1 MNQNQTNFSGKKI
14 LLIDGLNAFTRNF
27 AAYPQLDKNGLSIGG
42 VIGTLKTLKKVL
54 LLSGCNM
61 VVFCWEGGGS
71 SRRRALYPDYK
82 ATRKPE
88 KLNRFYEDDIPETE
102 ENRNRQV
109 KLLISILRHLPICQ
123 IYVEDA
129 EADDTI
135 GYLCTHKF
143 KDNEK
148 IIVSSDKDFYQL
160 VDEKT
165 TIYSLHKKQ
174 FLNEKY
180 ILDEFRIT
188 SQNFALAKSLC
199 GDVSDNIKGVKGLGF
214 KTVAKKFPM
223 LSLKDSYLIQDLISY
238 SCVRIKESVIY
249 KKVTES
255 EDLIRLNWR
264 LVYLNG
270 TMLSAQQIAKIDSRL
285 DAWKPGLNKISFV
298 KQLYT
303 FYNPDFD
310 IDSFIYPFNSLL
322 S

>member
-1 MNQNQTNFSGKKI
+1 MTQNQTDFSGKKI

-42 VIGTLKTLKKVL
+42 VIGTLKTLKKL
-54 LLSGCNM
+54 IMLTGCNL

-71 SRRRALYPDYK
+71 SRRRALYSDYK

-109 KLLISILRHLPICQ
+109 KLLVSLMQHLPVCQ

-129 EADDTI
+129 EADDLI

-160 VDEKT
+160 IDPKT

-174 FLNEKY
+174 FLDEKY
-180 ILDEFRIT
+180 ILDNFHIT
-188 SQNFALAKSLC
+188 PQNFALAKTLC

-223 LSLKDSYLIQDLISY
+223 LSLKNCYLIEDLISY
-238 SCVRIKESVIY
+238 SSVRIKESQLY
-249 KKVTES
+249 KRVVES
-255 EDLIRLNWR
+255 EELIKLNWR

-270 TMLSAQQIAKIDSRL
+270 TMLSAQQISKIDSRL
-285 DAWKPGLNKISFV
+285 DVWKPNLNKISFT
-298 KQLYT
+298 KQLIS

-310 IDSFIYPFNSLL
+310 IDTFIYPFNSLL

>member
-1 MNQNQTNFSGKKI
+1 MTQNQIDFSGKKI

-42 VIGTLKTLKKVL
+42 VVGTLKTLKKL
-54 LLSGCNM
+54 IMLTGCNL

-71 SRRRALYPDYK
+71 SRRRSLYSDYK

-109 KLLISILRHLPICQ
+109 KLLVSLMQHLPVCQ
-123 IYVEDA
+123 LYVEDA
-129 EADDTI
+129 EADDLI
-135 GYLCTHKF
+135 GYLCSHKF

-160 VDEKT
+160 IDEKT
-165 TIYSLHKKQ
+165 TIYNLHKKQ
-174 FLNEKY
+174 FLDEKY
-180 ILDEFRIT
+180 ILDNFQIT
-188 SQNFALAKSLC
+188 PQNFALAKTLC

-223 LSLKDSYLIQDLISY
+223 LSLKDSFLLEDLISY
-238 SCVRIKESVIY
+238 SSVRIKESQLY
-249 KKVTES
+249 KRVVES
-255 EDLIRLNWR
+255 EELIKLNWR

-270 TMLSAQQIAKIDSRL
+270 TMLSAQQISKIDSRL
-285 DAWKPGLNKISFV
+285 DAWKPNLNKISFT
-298 KQLYT
+298 KQLIS

-310 IDSFIYPFNSLL
+310 IDTFIYPFNSLL